1 MTSQKLNLGN
11 YGIGWHIQNEKDE
24 KRSLANNQ
32 LAANR
37 WGDAPMTPYK
47 SLYNGPGFIKIRLDI
62 MSVSGL
68 PQSIS
73 VPNFSMPKKPKVA
86 QGLPRQRQRPKAS
99 DQPVPVYKEALTD
112 I

>member
-1 MTSQKLNLGN
+1 
-11 YGIGWHIQNEKDE
+11 
-24 KRSLANNQ
+24 
-32 LAANR
+32 
-37 WGDAPMTPYK
+37 
-47 SLYNGPGFIKIRLDI
+47 